1 MAWVTIVAVLA
12 LIQYTAFGMLVGK
25 ARMTYKID
33 APAVHGDPVF
43 ERYYRVHM
51 NTLESLVFFLPS
63 LFLFVQYF
71 NPLLGAG
78 LGAVFLIGRQLYF
91 FSYIKD
97 PKSRGP
103 GFALTILP
111 SLFMAIGA
119 AAGAIQSML

>member
-51 NTLESLVFFLPS
+51 NTLESLLFFLPS

-97 PKSRGP
+97 PASRGP
-103 GFALTILP
+103 GFALTLLP